1 MPSRDRLYPA
11 PTARV
16 NRQEMLQL
24 AVLAGTR
31 LAGML
36 LLGCGTGI
44 SRLTYLWWAAIVPL
58 TWIQVSAANRTSTLS
73 GGAPESRGG

>member
-1 MPSRDRLYPA
+1 MPSRDRLCPA
-11 PTARV
+11 QTALV
-16 NRQEMLQL
+16 NRREVLQL
-24 AVLAGTR
+24 AILAGTR

-58 TWIQVSAANRTSTLS
+58 T
-73 GGAPESRGG
+73 